1 MIMEQM
7 KEVKNLNV
15 LEWKIYNY
23 LKKRTL
29 ENKWTSQD
37 ELIEYLANE
46 NYQIK
51 KRALRNHIQNIRKC
65 EIIQKVIL
73 TSYKYGYRIMSDEE
87 QYEILLKRK
96 ISILKSLKQF
106 HKDRKRLESNGQMK
120 LTFDTQEREFIESL
134 LKN

>member
-37 ELIEYLANE
+37 ELIEYLATE

-51 KRALRNHIQNIRKC
+51 KRALRTHIQNIRKC

>member
-7 KEVKNLNV
+7 KEVKNLNI

-37 ELIEYLANE
+37 ELIEYLNTQ
-46 NYQIK
+46 NYRIG

>member
-7 KEVKNLNV
+7 KEVKNLNI

-37 ELIEYLANE
+37 ELIDYLNTQ
-46 NYQIK
+46 NYRIG
-51 KRALRNHIQNIRKC
+51 KRALRTHIQNIRKC

-73 TSYKYGYRIMSDEE
+73 TSYKYGYRIMGDEE